1 MRRGIAVLTATAL
14 LFTGGA
20 PAAAQIY
27 APQTLERYFR
37 LEWTVTRDR
46 KGPAIEGYVYN
57 MSRRLVERMRL
68 QIERLDAAGTVVGSS
83 AVWVLGTVPIESHAY
98 FHASV
103 PAAARSEERRVGKEG
118 GARGGGGQGRET
130 A

>member
-1 MRRGIAVLTATAL
+1 MRRGIAVLTAAAIL
-14 LFTGGA
+14 LTSGA
-20 PAAAQIY
+20 ATAQIY

-68 QIERLDAAGTVVGSS
+68 QIERLDAAGTIVGSS
-83 AVWVLGTVPIESHAY
+83 AVWVLGTVPIESRAY
-98 FHASV
+98 FQASV
-103 PAAARSEERRVGKEG
+103 PAAASYRVQVLTFDW
-118 GARGGGGQGRET
+118 AAGGGSGAGM
-130 A
+130 

>member
-1 MRRGIAVLTATAL
+1 MLTAAAIL
-14 LFTGGA
+14 LTSGA
-20 PAAAQIY
+20 ATAQIY

-68 QIERLDAAGTVVGSS
+68 QIERLDAAGTIVGSS
-83 AVWVLGTVPIESHAY
+83 AVWVLGTVPIESRAY
-98 FHASV
+98 FQASV
-103 PAAARSEERRVGKEG
+103 PAAASYRVQVLTFDW
-118 GARGGGGQGRET
+118 AAGGGSGAGM
-130 A
+130 